1 MCKGEPI
8 RPSIWQ
14 NRTSRRLKS
23 MGNRLMQ
30 PGLLLTFWLLLL
42 APSALHAQDSVLSW
56 QSDITIRS
64 DAILDVVE
72 RVQVRAESEELR
84 VGLVRPFAL
93 ADAVD
98 ATISLVDVRRDGV
111 VETATLQKSG
121 LVRLL
126 RLGNAAAALAPGE
139 HLYVIHYTVQ
149 GVIGF
154 EANADR
160 LRWSVTPQNFSLPIA
175 DVQAKIFLPNG
186 MKVTE
191 QHSSIS
197 TNGVRANDFI
207 TQSHEG
213 QVSIDV
219 MRPLKAGEA
228 LIADVMWPKG
238 VVQRPTAVQLAEK
251 RVRGQLHV
259 VAGVVGLLLLYL
271 LSRLLQ
277 FFAARSAHHSSG
289 DSLGPA
295 MSRLVRLGR
304 VDDRSVVA
312 TMIGMATKGYLTIEH
327 TETNSYL
334 LQRTWKEGDL
344 GLIPTDRAIAIALYK
359 DRPSRFFVTREN
371 MESLRAAQSEL
382 RHALQRE
389 IEAVFLR
396 IARPWLIVVA
406 LGTLLL
412 LGVIIQLAPVAKL
425 VWVPALLLI
434 FGLLLCYRGLCL
446 RPSALRWQVGRDQ
459 RGMLA
464 TFGDAMTTRSCLPGV
479 AVALLSF
486 FWLISLIKWPS
497 AGLILM
503 AGFMFILTLHR
514 MRSLQRLGGKLVAA
528 VAESEEAMF
537 QSDAPFDPQRFER
550 DLPLALALEDEA
562 AWSRPFA
569 APLGEGGPHNGY
581 RPRWYSGLRGPFV
594 ADQFAPHL
602 ADDLLKAIE
611 RAIG

>member
-1 MCKGEPI
+1 ME
-8 RPSIWQ
+8 
-14 NRTSRRLKS
+14 
-23 MGNRLMQ
+23 NRLMQ
-30 PGLLLTFWLLLL
+30 PMAVLTVCMLML
-42 APSALHAQDSVLSW
+42 ASLAARAQDSVLSW

-72 RVQVRAESEELR
+72 RVQVRAESDELR
-84 VGLVRPFAL
+84 IGLVRPFAL
-93 ADAVD
+93 ADTVD

-111 VETATLQKSG
+111 VETASLQKSG

-126 RLGNAAAALAPGE
+126 RLGNEAAPLPPGE

-149 GVIGF
+149 GVINF
-154 EANADR
+154 EAKGDR

-175 DVQAKIFLPNG
+175 DVQTKIYLPNG

-191 QHSSIS
+191 QRTSIV

-207 TQSHEG
+207 TQSREG
-213 QVSIDV
+213 QLSIDV

-228 LIADVMWPKG
+228 LMADVLWPKG
-238 VVQRPTAVQLAEK
+238 VVQRPSQVQLAEK

-259 VAGVVGLLLLYL
+259 VAGVIGLFLLYM

-277 FFAARSAHHSSG
+277 FFAGRSAQRSSG

-312 TMIGMATKGYLTIEH
+312 TIIGMATKGYLTIEH

-359 DRPSRFFVTREN
+359 DKPSRFFVTREN
-371 MESLRAAQSEL
+371 MDSLRAAQSEL
-382 RHALQRE
+382 RYALQRE
-389 IEAVFLR
+389 IETVFMR
-396 IARPWLIVVA
+396 IARPWFGIAA

-425 VWVPALLLI
+425 VWVPALLLML
-434 FGLLLCYRGLCL
+434 GLFFCYRGLCL

-464 TFGDAMTTRSCLPGV
+464 TIGDALSTRSCLPGV
-479 AVALLSF
+479 VAALLSF
-486 FWLISLIKWPS
+486 VWLMSLIKWPS
-497 AGLILM
+497 ALLILF
-503 AGFMFILTLHR
+503 AGFIFILTIHR

-528 VAESEEAMF
+528 VAVSEDAMF
-537 QSDAPFDPQRFER
+537 ESDAPFEPQRFER

-562 AWSRPFA
+562 TWSRPFA
-569 APLGEGGPHNGY
+569 APLGDGGSHSGY

>member
-1 MCKGEPI
+1 M
-8 RPSIWQ
+8 
-14 NRTSRRLKS
+14 S
-23 MGNRLMQ
+23 MENRLMRHCR
-30 PGLLLTFWLLLL
+30 LLTFWLLLSQPL
-42 APSALHAQDSVLSW
+42 AVRAQDSVLSW

-72 RVQVRAESEELR
+72 RVQVRAESDELR
-84 VGLVRPFAL
+84 IGLVRPFAM
-93 ADAVD
+93 ADTVD

-111 VETATLQKSG
+111 VEAADLQKSG

-126 RLGNAAAALAPGE
+126 RLGNDAAPLPPGE

-149 GVIGF
+149 GVINF

-186 MKVTE
+186 MKITE
-191 QHSSIS
+191 QHSMIS
-197 TNGVRANDFI
+197 TSGVRANDFI
-207 TQSHEG
+207 TQSREG
-213 QVSIDV
+213 QLSIDV
-219 MRPLKAGEA
+219 MRPLKSGEA
-228 LIADVMWPKG
+228 LVADVRWPKG
-238 VVQRPTAVQLAEK
+238 VVQRPSSVQLAEK
-251 RVRGQLHV
+251 KVRGQLHV
-259 VAGVVGLLLLYL
+259 VAGVIGLLMLLL

-277 FFAARSAHHSSG
+277 YFAARSAHRSSG

-304 VDDRSVVA
+304 VDDTSVVA
-312 TMIGMATKGYLTIEH
+312 TIIGMATKGYLTIEH

-359 DRPSRFFVTREN
+359 DKPSRFFVTREN
-371 MESLRAAQSEL
+371 MDSLRAAQSAL
-382 RHALQRE
+382 RYALQRE
-389 IEAVFLR
+389 IETVLLR
-396 IARPWLIVVA
+396 IAKPWLLVVA

-412 LGVIIQLAPVAKL
+412 LAVIIQLAPVASL
-425 VWVPALLLI
+425 VWVPALLLLA
-434 FGLLLCYRGLCL
+434 GLLLCYRGLCL

-464 TFGDAMTTRSCLPGV
+464 TLGDAMSTRSCLPGFGL
-479 AVALLSF
+479 AMLSF
-486 FWLISLIKWPS
+486 VWLISLIKILS
-497 AGLILM
+497 AILM
-503 AGFMFILTLHR
+503 LFAGFIFILTIHR
-514 MRSLQRLGGKLVAA
+514 MRSLNRLGGKLVAA
-528 VAESEEAMF
+528 VAVSEEAMF
-537 QSDAPFDPQRFER
+537 APDAPFDPPRFER

-569 APLGEGGPHNGY
+569 AAMSEGGPHGGY
-581 RPRWYSGLRGPFV
+581 RPRWYSGLRNGFV
-594 ADQFAPHL
+594 ADQFAPQL
-602 ADDLLKAIE
+602 ADDLRSAIQ